1 MPDGPAPSSPPPHAP
16 YTPGHVPQSGQRADY
31 PHLFRG
37 QTATPTQPVAPHLS
51 SIGQPASGI
60 VANGTD
66 AAPYSAGPTASFPR
80 FSPSPASVTPQSF
93 ARPSMVSAP
102 PLGVTHK
109 AALSSPAPW
118 RRDRV
123 AALVLTLLAVGIHVI
138 WAINDASAHPAFPS
152 LQNPTT
158 QDYYKALYYIPQ
170 TLGAWWLILLPIP
183 IITIT
188 RNQAS
193 TITTA
198 AALQIFFIDTL
209 ILNNSIIGNPLP
221 ILCLLATGGA
231 AIFTTLMGRTTRP
244 PRQWLVNLGM
254 AVNLFLLV
262 SMAHRLM
269 RLCIHG
275 EIYQSDLSDYPA
287 NVWMSPSGRPDGQG
301 IPLTAGVVIM
311 IIVATIASI
320 SLYLGFSSPTSR
332 AFRYTVGVAPALM
345 ALVNMY
351 ILSVF
356 GLSGAIVSSVLG
368 LTSIGTG
375 AHPHAEFRAWLAS
388 ILLALLAIGLT
399 VLMHRNSCVR
409 QHTPTPWS
417 TSQTLTTGLPSVG
430 AAAPTYAEG
439 APTHPSEVTGIT
451 PPGASMRPSAP
462 NSW

>member
-1 MPDGPAPSSPPPHAP
+1 M
-16 YTPGHVPQSGQRADY
+16 
-31 PHLFRG
+31 
-37 QTATPTQPVAPHLS
+37 
-51 SIGQPASGI
+51 
-60 VANGTD
+60 
-66 AAPYSAGPTASFPR
+66 
-80 FSPSPASVTPQSF
+80 
-93 ARPSMVSAP
+93 
-102 PLGVTHK
+102 
-109 AALSSPAPW
+109 
-118 RRDRV
+118 

-275 EIYQSDLSDYPA
+275 EIYQSGLSDHSA
-287 NVWMSPSGRPDGQG
+287 NVWMSPSVRPDGQG
-301 IPLTAGVVIM
+301 IPLTAGAVIM

-399 VLMHRNSCVR
+399 VLMRRNSCVR
-409 QHTPTPWS
+409 QHTPDALEHITDLDHWVTQCRSRRSHVRRRCTDAPIGSDWYHSTRGIHAPIGSELLVTAHHVGTP
-417 TSQTLTTGLPSVG
+417 LTWPRRLPMSPRSSPMRTRKIVS
-430 AAAPTYAEG
+430 AALLVAALASAPPPAAPRMPTRTRWSRPPPRT
-439 APTHPSEVTGIT
+439 AP
-451 PPGASMRPSAP
+451 
-462 NSW
+462 

>member
-198 AALQIFFIDTL
+198 AALQIFFVDTL

-275 EIYQSDLSDYPA
+275 EVYLSGLSDYPA

-311 IIVATIASI
+311 IIVATITSI

-351 ILSVF
+351 ILSAF
-356 GLSGAIVSSVLG
+356 GISRAVVSSGLG

-375 AHPHAEFRAWLAS
+375 DHPHAKLQAWLAS
-388 ILLALLAIGLT
+388 VLLVLLAMGVTALLSRSSAVNRRMQTSWSAAQSST
-399 VLMHRNSCVR
+399 VRAS
-409 QHTPTPWS
+409 
-417 TSQTLTTGLPSVG
+417 GSV
-430 AAAPTYAEG
+430 AVAPTYAG
-439 APTHPSEVTGIT
+439 GPQVHPAGVTGPAPLA
-451 PPGASMRPSAP
+451 PPADPSAP
-462 NSW
+462 SSW